1 MNTQVLALFGSPR
14 RGGNTDILT
23 EELLSGISRDGGVD
37 INRVYICDNDIKPC
51 TGCSYCE
58 KTGECNIDDEM
69 KNIYPLIERSHVIV
83 VASPVYFYGVSAQC
97 KLLID
102 RCHVFWARK
111 YILKQPWSVDDELIR
126 QGFFITAAG
135 TGNPSLFKGGEL
147 TISYFFD
154 CIDVL
159 YQGAVKVKNVQEKE
173 EVRKN
178 IIALKEAY
186 VRGAELMNP
195 Y

>member
-1 MNTQVLALFGSPR
+1 MNTQVLALYGSPR
-14 RGGNTDILT
+14 RGGNTDILM

-37 INRVYICDNDIKPC
+37 ITRVYICDNDIKPC
-51 TGCSYCE
+51 TGCSVCE
-58 KTGECNIDDEM
+58 QNGECNIDDDM
-69 KNIYPLIERSHVIV
+69 KSIYPLIESSHVIV

-97 KLLID
+97 KILID

-111 YILKQPWSVDDELIR
+111 YILNQPWSVDDELIR
-126 QGFFITAAG
+126 QGFFISAAG
-135 TGNPSLFKGGEL
+135 TGNQFLFKGGEL
-147 TISYFFD
+147 TIKYFFD

-173 EVRKN
+173 KVREN
-178 IIALKEAY
+178 INALKEAY
-186 VRGAELMNP
+186 IRGAELMNP